1 MPGNAKLSP
10 TVFLFLSVL
19 CGCASTLDL
28 GYRPEQNAK
37 TPLSTIAPVT
47 IRLQVDDNRA
57 VEDRNLLGSK
67 TKGSSIFSAPI
78 LSKTEPPLV
87 LYDAL
92 KAELMNNGHTV
103 IDPPGASSDV
113 VFIVALERYWIDMI
127 PHFWDVEVI
136 GILNTELQFRDPKND
151 SILLTRPHNGTQRE
165 SRMIITEGTLQSV
178 LDRTLVEYIRSFS
191 RDPNILEALKKA
203 GKHH

>member
-10 TVFLFLSVL
+10 AVFLFLSAL

-37 TPLSTIAPVT
+37 SPLSTIAPMI
-47 IRLQVDDNRA
+47 IRLQVDDTRA
-57 VEDRNLLGSK
+57 VEDRNQVGPKS
-67 TKGSSIFSAPI
+67 KGSSIISSSI
-78 LSKTEPPLV
+78 LSKTEPPVV

-92 KAELMNNGHTV
+92 KAEFMNNGHTV
-103 IDPPGASSDV
+103 IDSPGSSADV
-113 VFIVALERYWIDMI
+113 VLIVALERYWIDMI
-127 PHFWDVEVI
+127 PHFLDVEVI
-136 GILNTELQFRDPKND
+136 GILNTGLQFRDPKND
-151 SILLTRPHNGTQRE
+151 SILLTRPHNSTQRE
-165 SRMIITEGTLQSV
+165 SQMFGTERAFQSV

-203 GKHH
+203 GKNH